1 MHLVEQHVI
10 RKTDPRFATTDRA
23 AFASKNLYNAA
34 SFLVRQAFIHEGVY
48 LNYAAIFHR
57 LKDHEAYCA
66 LPRKVSN
73 DVLRQLDKN
82 WRSFFAARA
91 AWAEDPSQFVGRPR
105 LPGYKDKQAGRNL
118 LIYDLQAISATGLQ
132 RGEIIPSQLGIS
144 IPTKHTNVK
153 QVRIVPRKGYY
164 VVEVVYEREPIL
176 AAVNPALYAGID
188 IGLNNLAAIT
198 SNKAGFV
205 PRMVN
210 GRPVKSLNQFYNKR
224 KAELQ
229 HKLGTAGGTTG
240 TTAQLE
246 RLTAHRTRQIDHY
259 LHTASRRS
267 SDLLVAEGI
276 GTLVIG
282 KNPLWKQETR
292 MGKRNNQNFVSVP
305 HARFIAML
313 TYKAAL
319 VGIQVKITEESYTS
333 KASFL
338 DADPLPVYDPQH
350 KEKPPT
356 FTGRRVKRGLYRAA
370 NGQRFNAD
378 VNGAYNIMRK
388 VLPDAFGKG
397 IAGAAVHPVRLAVRT
412 KRVA

>member
-1 MHLVEQHVI
+1 MPMQLVEQHVI
-10 RKTDPRFATTDRA
+10 RKTDPRYAKIDEA

-34 SFLVRQAFIHEGVY
+34 NYLVRQAFIHEDVY

-82 WRSFFAARA
+82 WRSFFAARV
-91 AWAEDPSQFVGRPR
+91 AWEEDPSQFVGRPR

-132 RGEIIPSQLGIS
+132 RGEVIPSQLGIT
-144 IPTKHTNVK
+144 IPTKQTHVK

-164 VVEVVYEREPIL
+164 VAEVVYEHEPIP
-176 AAVNPALYAGID
+176 AAVDPSLYAGID

-198 SNKAGFV
+198 SNRAGFV
-205 PRMVN
+205 PRLVN

-229 HKLGTAGGTTG
+229 HKLGTPS

-259 LHTASRRS
+259 LHTASRRII
-267 SDLLVAEGI
+267 DLLVAEGI

-292 MGKRNNQNFVSVP
+292 MGKRGNQHVVSMP

-333 KASFL
+333 QASFL

-350 KEKPPT
+350 KEKPT
-356 FTGRRVKRGLYRAA
+356 FSGRRLKRGFVPGGERPAL
-370 NGQRFNAD
+370 QR
-378 VNGAYNIMRK
+378 RRE
-388 VLPDAFGKG
+388 
-397 IAGAAVHPVRLAVRT
+397 RLLQYHA
-412 KRVA
+412 

>member
-1 MHLVEQHVI
+1 
-10 RKTDPRFATTDRA
+10 
-23 AFASKNLYNAA
+23 
-34 SFLVRQAFIHEGVY
+34 
-48 LNYAAIFHR
+48 
-57 LKDHEAYCA
+57 
-66 LPRKVSN
+66 
-73 DVLRQLDKN
+73 
-82 WRSFFAARA
+82 
-91 AWAEDPSQFVGRPR
+91 
-105 LPGYKDKQAGRNL
+105 
-118 LIYDLQAISATGLQ
+118 
-132 RGEIIPSQLGIS
+132 
-144 IPTKHTNVK
+144 
-153 QVRIVPRKGYY
+153 VRIVPRKGYY

-176 AAVNPALYAGID
+176 AAVDPSLYAGID

-205 PRMVN
+205 PRIVN

-240 TTAQLE
+240 TAGSTPRTTAQLE
-246 RLTAHRTRQIDHY
+246 RLTAHRTRQIEHY
-259 LHTASRRS
+259 LHTASRRII
-267 SDLLVAEGI
+267 DLLVAEGI

-292 MGKRNNQNFVSVP
+292 MGKRNNQHFVSVP

-333 KASFL
+333 QASFL

-397 IAGAAVHPVRLAVRT
+397 IAGAAVHPVRLAVQT

>member
-1 MHLVEQHVI
+1 V
-10 RKTDPRFATTDRA
+10 
-23 AFASKNLYNAA
+23 
-34 SFLVRQAFIHEGVY
+34 
-48 LNYAAIFHR
+48 
-57 LKDHEAYCA
+57 
-66 LPRKVSN
+66 
-73 DVLRQLDKN
+73 
-82 WRSFFAARA
+82 
-91 AWAEDPSQFVGRPR
+91 PR
-105 LPGYKDKQAGRNL
+105 L
-118 LIYDLQAISATGLQ
+118 
-132 RGEIIPSQLGIS
+132 
-144 IPTKHTNVK
+144 
-153 QVRIVPRKGYY
+153 
-164 VVEVVYEREPIL
+164 
-176 AAVNPALYAGID
+176 
-188 IGLNNLAAIT
+188 
-198 SNKAGFV
+198 
-205 PRMVN
+205 VN

-224 KAELQ
+224 KAEVQ
-229 HKLGTAGGTTG
+229 HKLGTPS

-259 LHTASRRS
+259 LHTASRRII
-267 SDLLVAEGI
+267 DLLVAEGI

-292 MGKRNNQNFVSVP
+292 MGKRGNQHFVSVP
-305 HARFIAML
+305 DARFIAML

-333 KASFL
+333 QASFL

-350 KEKPPT
+350 KEKPT
-356 FTGRRVKRGLYRAA
+356 FSGRRLKRGLYRAA